1 MEVTKSFKL
10 LSPSGN
16 FHYVVATTIFEA
28 INKAVTLDNYLY
40 SNCDYFK
47 VTGQNKKVKINT
59 KTDYKLN

>member
-1 MEVTKSFKL
+1 MEATKSFKL

-28 INKAVTLDNYLY
+28 INKAVALDNYLY

>member
-40 SNCDYFK
+40 SNCAYFK
-47 VTGQNKKVKINT
+47 VNGIGTPVKVFTNT
-59 KTDYKLN
+59 NYKLN